1 LIWVKVPRR
10 ALLISMPMETKSQLA
25 RFGLFDARVPRYTSY
40 PTAPH
45 FAADVG
51 SLQMENWIRAIPAGS
66 QISLYV
72 HVPFCR
78 RLCWFCAC
86 RTQGTSS
93 DDPVRAYAEVLKTEI
108 ALLKSHLAPG
118 ITLSRLH
125 WGGGTPTLMPA
136 DMMTMLTDRIFEAIP
151 LGDGAEFSVEID
163 PNEIDEPRLDA
174 LAAAGMNRASIGVQD
189 FDTDI
194 QKIIGRDQTYEVT
207 QRAVEMIRSRG
218 VMSLNTDILYGL
230 PHQTTQRIA
239 ESVQKLLSL
248 SPDRVALYGYAHVPW
263 MARRQ
268 QMIPSDTLPTPQE
281 RLDLFETARKLFV
294 WDGYAEIGIDH
305 FARKGDGLDIAARSG
320 KLRRN
325 FQGYTDDLSPVLV
338 GLGASSISRFPQGY
352 AQNAPATSNHI
363 KAIRSG
369 QFSVSRG
376 HVFSDDDRLRSR
388 LIEALMCDFKIDAAE
403 IKADFPIS
411 ESRLSDLFRQAA
423 SQFDGMVEVNAKGFF
438 IPEKARPLTRMIA
451 RAFDAYDLSKA
462 GHSSAV

>member
-1 LIWVKVPRR
+1 
-10 ALLISMPMETKSQLA
+10 MTMETKSQLA

-51 SLQMENWIRAIPAGS
+51 PLQMENWVRAIPAGS

-86 RTQGTSS
+86 RTQGTTS
-93 DDPVRAYAEVLKTEI
+93 DDPVRTYAEVLKTEI

-118 ITLSRLH
+118 VTLSRLH

-151 LGDGAEFSVEID
+151 LGEGAEFSVEID

-194 QKIIGRDQTYEVT
+194 QKTIGRDQTYEVT
-207 QRAVEMIRSRG
+207 KRAVEMIRARG
-218 VMSLNTDILYGL
+218 VTSLNTDILYGL
-230 PHQTTQRIA
+230 PHQTTTRIA
-239 ESVQKLLSL
+239 DSVQKLLSL

-281 RLDLFETARKLFV
+281 RLDLFETARELFV

-305 FARKGDGLDIAARSG
+305 FARKGDGLDIAARTG

-338 GLGASSISRFPQGY
+338 GLGASSISRFPQGF
-352 AQNAPATSNHI
+352 AQNAPATSSHI
-363 KAIRSG
+363 KAIRNG

-376 HVFSDDDRLRSR
+376 HVFSDEDRLRSR
-388 LIEALMCDFKIDAAE
+388 LIEALMCDFRIDATE
-403 IKADFPIS
+403 IKADFAVS
-411 ESRLSDLFRQAA
+411 DSRLSDLFRQAA
-423 SQFDGMVEVNAKGFF
+423 SQFEGMVEVNAKGFF